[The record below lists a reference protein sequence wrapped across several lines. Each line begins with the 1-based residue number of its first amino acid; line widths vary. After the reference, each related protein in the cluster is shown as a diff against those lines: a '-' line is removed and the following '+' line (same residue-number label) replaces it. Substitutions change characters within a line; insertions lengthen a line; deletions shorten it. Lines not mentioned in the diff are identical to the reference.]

1 MVEEYDGY
9 ASSSIFSF
17 ISAVACCYAL
27 ILNYKRNKVRRTTEA
42 NLILI
47 LTVLYLIVDVASLL
61 PGVLQKPDSSLCKA
75 QAAIITLSALG
86 GILWTGYIALYMYIK
101 CYKENSN
108 FHDGILIPLTIVL
121 LFCTISTAFPLAYN
135 EVGFKNG
142 SGWCWI
148 SSSNKIHVYCFIYIL
163 YYIPVWIVIVWNMYA
178 YIRIILKVNE
188 QFRTN
193 EGKLLSKSLI
203 WYPFIAFVFYLPQSL
218 SRFIESGK
226 GEITEIEFEKFKI
239 FACCWIRLLGLANSV
254 AYGITGHFQKNE
266 NYSASPTVEN
276 NNKGRI

>member
-1 MVEEYDGY
+1 
-9 ASSSIFSF
+9 
-17 ISAVACCYAL
+17 
-27 ILNYKRNKVRRTTEA
+27 
-42 NLILI
+42 
-47 LTVLYLIVDVASLL
+47 
-61 PGVLQKPDSSLCKA
+61 
-75 QAAIITLSALG
+75 
-86 GILWTGYIALYMYIK
+86 
-101 CYKENSN
+101 
-108 FHDGILIPLTIVL
+108 
-121 LFCTISTAFPLAYN
+121 
-135 EVGFKNG
+135 
-142 SGWCWI
+142 
-148 SSSNKIHVYCFIYIL
+148 
-163 YYIPVWIVIVWNMYA
+163 MYA

-218 SRFIESGK
+218 SRFIESGIYPDK
-226 GEITEIEFEKFKI
+226 EQTPANEFIKFKI